1 MIALLFSLLT
11 FIVRT
16 VPQVSVIE
24 LILPKVA
31 FGGRLVIIA
40 LADLGA
46 VETAG
51 TLDVE

>member
-16 VPQVSVIE
+16 TPQVSVIE
-24 LILPKVA
+24 LILPNVA
-31 FGGRLVIIA
+31 LGGKFVIIA

-46 VETAG
+46 AAATWTPGV
-51 TLDVE
+51 